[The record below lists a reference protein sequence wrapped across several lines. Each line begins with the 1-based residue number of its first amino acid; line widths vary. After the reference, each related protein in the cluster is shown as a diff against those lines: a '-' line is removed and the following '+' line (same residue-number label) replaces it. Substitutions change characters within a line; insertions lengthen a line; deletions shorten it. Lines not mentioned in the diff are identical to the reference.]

1 MKTELEKLDDGDE
14 YCFFDEA
21 VVTRKENALRLCKK
35 FNTIDESD
43 YPAQLVALKE
53 LLGSTGKNVYIQP
66 TFNSDII

>member
-35 FNTIDESD
+35 FNTIDESE
-43 YPAQLVALKE
+43 YSSILKVNF
-53 LLGSTGKNVYIQP
+53 KKCICQI
-66 TFNSDII
+66 FF